1 MAEPDRPLSPGM
13 QEQLELGYVFGTF
26 LGDGT
31 SFLNWNGMSEIG
43 RVTWNFGP
51 SEHATAR
58 KLVDCLEAVSG
69 VPAAIIS
76 TGSDRDDTIV
86 RSEITQRTLGTG
98 CSRQP
103 IAREATPET
112 PVKLPAS
119 HPHLQW
125 ATSCC

>member
-1 MAEPDRPLSPGM
+1 MLLLPRRIAFALPDELRIDLHDFARRRSR
-13 QEQLELGYVFGTF
+13 LARYRTDIRDSYELGYVFGTF

-69 VPAAIIS
+69 V
-76 TGSDRDDTIV
+76 
-86 RSEITQRTLGTG
+86 RTDAKRAG
-98 CSRQP
+98 R
-103 IAREATPET
+103 A
-112 PVKLPAS
+112 
-119 HPHLQW
+119 
-125 ATSCC
+125 